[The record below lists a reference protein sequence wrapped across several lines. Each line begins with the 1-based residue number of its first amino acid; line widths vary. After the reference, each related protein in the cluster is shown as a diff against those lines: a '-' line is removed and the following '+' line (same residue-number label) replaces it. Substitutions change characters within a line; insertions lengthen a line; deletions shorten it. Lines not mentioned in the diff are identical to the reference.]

1 MNVAEVGELRERIL
15 ALRGRGK
22 TVVLIEHHM
31 ELVMTVADRVA
42 VLNFG
47 EKICEGSPAQ
57 VQDDPRV
64 REAYLGAR
72 REG

>member
-1 MNVAEVGELRERIL
+1 
-15 ALRGRGK
+15 
-22 TVVLIEHHM
+22 VVLIEHHM